1 MTACWPAVSPWRRR
15 YPTASGTL
23 ERPSSWPK
31 GKQVR
36 PHAKSGHGDG
46 LRRLLEKP
54 VLTGSS
60 GRDRWMGCQGAG
72 HVEALGR
79 SPAGSGDLMGFRG
92 AGKWVWLGTSAT
104 HSRVFQNFRPQ
115 SPTLGDGA
123 PADYAGSSFPR
134 FPPPV
139 LRRRH
144 DAPHRCLNHVRCHKH
159 PSPRAALV
167 PRRSWALSRP
177 ASPAFPPTRTC
188 SLLTATGCRWKPL
201 PPPIGWRRSIPPP
214 ARSATGIRS
223 GPPTCTPP
231 ENWSTFSTGRWI
243 CSSARDTR
251 SSSDPA
257 LAGVCPGC
265 RQSGCPR
272 SRASWP
278 VPGSRARRQ
287 RRTGCRR

>member
-1 MTACWPAVSPWRRR
+1 VRSPGERSGGPGRAGVGSVSVRADRLRHRLKGGAMTACWPAVSPWRRR

-104 HSRVFQNFRPQ
+104 HSRVFQNFRPR
-115 SPTLGDGA
+115 SPTLGDCA
-123 PADYAGSSFPR
+123 PVDYAGSSFPR

-139 LRRRH
+139 LRRRQ
-144 DAPHRCLNHVRCHKH
+144 DALRQCLIPVLYRKHRC
-159 PSPRAALV
+159 PRAARADHRRLI
-167 PRRSWALSRP
+167 PR
-177 ASPAFPPTRTC
+177 
-188 SLLTATGCRWKPL
+188 
-201 PPPIGWRRSIPPP
+201 PP
-214 ARSATGIRS
+214 APS
-223 GPPTCTPP
+223 GLLPTP
-231 ENWSTFSTGRWI
+231 S
-243 CSSARDTR
+243 CSH
-251 SSSDPA
+251 
-257 LAGVCPGC
+257 LAG
-265 RQSGCPR
+265 
-272 SRASWP
+272 
-278 VPGSRARRQ
+278 
-287 RRTGCRR
+287 TG